1 MAAEANRVVE
11 RAELEFGLD
20 DFASCVRDARSIRVY
35 DEGDPVEKEL
45 LLSFVDLARQT
56 ASAANRQTLRYHI
69 ATEPVEREQVFA
81 CLGWAGYLKDWD
93 GPATGERPSGYI
105 VVFNE
110 GEPSTNTYI
119 DLGIAAQTMVLAASE
134 TGIGA
139 CMLRCFGAADLKAAC
154 GIERDNLV
162 PMLVISFGTPAQK
175 VVMESMPLGG
185 DVRYWVDDEGVHHVP
200 KLTLGE
206 ITV

>member
-1 MAAEANRVVE
+1 MAAETNRVVE

-20 DFASCVRDARSIRVY
+20 DFASCVRDARSVRVY
-35 DEGDPVEKEL
+35 DEGDPVEREL

-69 ATEPVEREQVFA
+69 VTEPVERERVFA
-81 CLGWAGYLKDWD
+81 CLGWAAYLKDWD
-93 GPATGERPSGYI
+93 GPASGERPSGYI
-105 VVFNE
+105 VVFND
-110 GEPSTNTYI
+110 GDPSASTYI

-139 CMLRCFGAADLKAAC
+139 CMLRNFGRSDLKAAC
-154 GIERDNLV
+154 GIDCDGLV
-162 PMLVISFGTPAQK
+162 PMLVVSFGTPAQK
-175 VVMESMPLGG
+175 IVMEPMRLGG
-185 DVRYWVDDEGVHHVP
+185 DVRYWVDEKGVHHVP

-206 ITV
+206 IVV